1 MLPSRQCAAGDAGP
15 VGHLLLREAGVHARG
30 FEGQFRGGT
39 SFLTFCSLKL
49 SVLHYVH
56 ELFSCTGPKEICPR
70 ATPK

>member
-39 SFLTFCSLKL
+39 SSSCKERIHHFRRMQSF
-49 SVLHYVH
+49 VVH
-56 ELFSCTGPKEICPR
+56 FDECHE
-70 ATPK
+70 